1 MGYSQAWRPLTLHR
15 FAALAWMVRSPLR
28 CAPRGRITVVGQAGN
43 NASAAAFVQDEAMM
57 RTSPIRRLLLAA
69 PGVLPQ
75 ALLLVAALPA
85 AAYTWHDHLDLNS
98 VDRNT
103 AWVAL
108 HDKAP
113 AQHAPAGFA
122 AKIGALLPDAVAAAP
137 VPDAAKEDVEA
148 LKPYDFAV
156 LDGAVLIVNP
166 VDRKVVAVIAGPV
179 TPEPVGGLAQGE
191 LEPHAVMPGPGGNLL
206 ALSDHD
212 MRAAWRALHGRTAA
226 QPVAY
231 TYFPHVGTVLPE
243 DVAVQPIPD
252 ALWKSVPQLK
262 GYDFA
267 VIRDE
272 LVIVNPANR
281 MVVERIA
288 GG

>member
-1 MGYSQAWRPLTLHR
+1 MGYSQAWRPLTLYR

-69 PGVLPQ
+69 PGVL
-75 ALLLVAALPA
+75 
-85 AAYTWHDHLDLNS
+85 
-98 VDRNT
+98 
-103 AWVAL
+103 

-156 LDGAVLIVNP
+156 LDGAVLIVN
-166 VDRKVVAVIAGPV
+166 
-179 TPEPVGGLAQGE
+179 
-191 LEPHAVMPGPGGNLL
+191 
-206 ALSDHD
+206 
-212 MRAAWRALHGRTAA
+212 
-226 QPVAY
+226 
-231 TYFPHVGTVLPE
+231 
-243 DVAVQPIPD
+243 
-252 ALWKSVPQLK
+252 
-262 GYDFA
+262 
-267 VIRDE
+267 
-272 LVIVNPANR
+272 
-281 MVVERIA
+281 
-288 GG
+288 